1 MGIPRKFTPKAG
13 FILINVF
20 LLYRTLISIFDSNVS
35 GMLPEGDFYC
45 DFYLIFLPCHLYSSS
60 MFFHDSLTNIKPQ
73 PAASLFLNRSIS
85 PVERFKGFLQ
95 HHIIQ
100 AFHRIFYLHFCEIC
114 PHIKNCRGYHKEQ
127 HLLRNSG
134 KVPERYICHPSG
146 KGPLTTCL

>member
-1 MGIPRKFTPKAG
+1 MTRWGICILHIFHVRKRSKLVGIPRKFTPKAG

-73 PAASLFLNRSIS
+73 PAASPFPQQKYFPCRKVQRPFAAPHYPGLPPHFL
-85 PVERFKGFLQ
+85 P
-95 HHIIQ
+95 
-100 AFHRIFYLHFCEIC
+100 
-114 PHIKNCRGYHKEQ
+114 P
-127 HLLRNSG
+127 LLRNM
-134 KVPERYICHPSG
+134 PSY
-146 KGPLTTCL
+146 KKLPWVS